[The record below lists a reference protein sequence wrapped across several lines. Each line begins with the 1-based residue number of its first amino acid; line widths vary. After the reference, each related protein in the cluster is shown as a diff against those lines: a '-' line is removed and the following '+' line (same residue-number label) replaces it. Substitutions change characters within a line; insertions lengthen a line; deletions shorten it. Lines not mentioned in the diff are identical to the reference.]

1 MVIDMLRDVGRLTAI
16 YRYPVKSM
24 AEESLASAD
33 VGWQGVAGDRRWA
46 FVRPGHQASN
56 FPWLTIRELPTM
68 NQYRPLIVDADR
80 PEAAQTVVRTPSGQL
95 LDVADP
101 GLAAE
106 LGAGVTV
113 IRQNRGV
120 FDWLPLSLLSTSS
133 LVSLGALVGTELDPR
148 RFRPN
153 LVVET
158 HEDGFPEDAWV
169 GRTLSIGT
177 MTMRGDER
185 DGRCVMINV
194 DPATT
199 ARNPDVLRAVAQQ
212 RQNCLGLC
220 GSTVVQGQVSVGDV
234 VYLDDEG

>member
-1 MVIDMLRDVGRLTAI
+1 MVDDMSRQVGRVKAI
-16 YRYPVKSM
+16 WRYPVKSM
-24 AEESLASAD
+24 AEESLAAVD
-33 VGWQGVAGDRRWA
+33 VSWQGLAGDRRWA
-46 FVRPGHQASN
+46 FVQPGQLASN

-68 NQYRPLIVDADR
+68 NQYRPSIDDVDR
-80 PEAAQTVVRTPSGQL
+80 PEAAQTLVRTPAGQL

-101 GLAAE
+101 QLAAQ

-133 LVSLGALVGTELDPR
+133 LASLGSLAGTELDPL

-153 LVVET
+153 LLVQTFDE
-158 HEDGFPEDAWV
+158 GFPEDAWV

-177 MTMRGDER
+177 MRMRGDER
-185 DGRCVMINV
+185 DGRCVMVNV
-194 DPATT
+194 DPVT
-199 ARNPDVLRAVAQQ
+199 AAKNPDVLRTVARE

-220 GSTVVQGQVSVGDV
+220 GSTVVQGRVSVGDL
-234 VYLDDEG
+234 VYLEDEG